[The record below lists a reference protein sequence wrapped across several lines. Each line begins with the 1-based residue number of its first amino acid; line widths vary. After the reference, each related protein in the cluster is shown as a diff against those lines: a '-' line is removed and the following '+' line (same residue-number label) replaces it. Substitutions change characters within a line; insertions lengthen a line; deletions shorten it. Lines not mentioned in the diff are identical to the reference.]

1 MRYRGIVL
9 PVVLLV
15 GWELAARLIV
25 SQSDLMSK
33 PSDIVVAGLAA
44 IADGSLLHATAD
56 TAWTVIAGFAIGAS
70 LGVYI
75 GTVFGLFR
83 LSADLSKLTF
93 ELLRP
98 IPSVALIP
106 IAMLTFGF
114 GFRMQI
120 AVVAF
125 ASFWPPLIVTQ
136 SAVRGIEP
144 QLLQVA
150 RVLGFGFISRLYKIV
165 LPAAL
170 PRIFVGLRLAA
181 AMALVVAVT
190 VEITANPLGLGY
202 ALIVAQENLHPDR
215 MFAFLIWIGLLGWLL
230 NSALLWAQDHLF
242 GRWAENPS

>member
-1 MRYRGIVL
+1 LYATV
-9 PVVLLV
+9 
-15 GWELAARLIV
+15 
-25 SQSDLMSK
+25 
-33 PSDIVVAGLAA
+33 
-44 IADGSLLHATAD
+44 ATA
-56 TAWTVIAGFAIGAS
+56 ATVVAGFAIGAS
-70 LGVYI
+70 LGVYF
-75 GTVFGLFR
+75 GTVFGLFG
-83 LSADLSKLTF
+83 LSGDLSKLTL

-136 SAVRGIEP
+136 SAVRSIEP

-150 RVLGFGFISRLYKIV
+150 RVLGLGFVSRLYKIV

-181 AMALVVAVT
+181 GMALVVAVT

-202 ALIVAQENLHPDR
+202 ALIVAQENLHPDQ

-230 NSALLWAQDHLF
+230 NSALVWAQDHWF
-242 GRWAENPS
+242 ARWTENLL